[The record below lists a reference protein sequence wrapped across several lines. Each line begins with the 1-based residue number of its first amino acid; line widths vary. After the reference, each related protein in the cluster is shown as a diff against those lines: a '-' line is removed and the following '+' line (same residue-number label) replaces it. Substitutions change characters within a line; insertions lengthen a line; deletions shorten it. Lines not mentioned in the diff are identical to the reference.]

1 MAAMHDTSQP
11 SPAPVPI
18 RRKPSR
24 KIMWFAALVLCLLA
38 AGAFVAG
45 YLPKRRMTEQL
56 NAAAA
61 KQRTDPP
68 FVNSAKVKRA
78 AKTSEL
84 LLPGNITPIT
94 EAYIFARASG
104 YLKRRYVDIG
114 DRVRADQLL
123 AEIDAPDLD
132 QQVSQA
138 KAAVAQAESQLG
150 QAQATLQQL
159 IATRDLAAITWER
172 YKVLTAS
179 GAVSRQDGD
188 MQSTAAKTAEANV
201 AAGEKAVH
209 AAEEFVRASKAELQ
223 RLVTLQGYERIT
235 APFAGIITARNV
247 DVGALISVTGSSQG
261 PARPS
266 GSAPSDVPSGGEI
279 FRVAEIARLRILVSV
294 PQMYLPS
301 IQVGQAAKVTVQER
315 PNLSFPGKVT
325 RTSSSLDAASR
336 TLLTEVQVDNPTG
349 VLLPGMYALLQ
360 FIAQWAD
367 PPFLVPGAAL
377 VTRANG
383 TMLAVLKPLT
393 GEDTALTQTGGRTS
407 AELAGLRRVH
417 FVAVKPGRD
426 YGTVLEIL
434 QGLRGDEEV
443 VVDPG
448 DAVKEGA
455 LVQTLASDTA
465 RQTQNTKPG
474 NK

>member
-1 MAAMHDTSQP
+1 V
-11 SPAPVPI
+11 PV
-18 RRKPSR
+18 KGKSSR
-24 KIMWFAALVLCLLA
+24 KLIWLGALALCLLA
-38 AGAFVAG
+38 AGAFIAG
-45 YLPKRRMTEQL
+45 YLPKRRTTEQL
-56 NAAAA
+56 KAAAA
-61 KQRTDPP
+61 RLRADPP

-114 DRVRADQLL
+114 DRVRSDQLL

-138 KAAVAQAESQLG
+138 RAAVAQSESQLG

-201 AAGEKAVH
+201 AAGEKSVH

-223 RLVTLQGYERIT
+223 RLVTLQGYERVT
-235 APFAGIITARNV
+235 SPFAGIITARNV
-247 DVGALISVTGSSQG
+247 DVGALISAAGASQG
-261 PARPS
+261 PTRTS
-266 GSAPSDVPSGGEI
+266 GFAPSDVPSSGEM
-279 FRVAEIARLRILVSV
+279 FRVAEIAKLRILVSV
-294 PQMYLPS
+294 PQMYLPN

-315 PNLSFPGKVT
+315 PNLTFLGKVT

-349 VLLPGMYALLQ
+349 VLLPGMYALLR
-360 FIAQWAD
+360 FVAVRPD

-377 VTRANG
+377 VVRASG
-383 TMLAVLKPLT
+383 TMLALLQPV
-393 GEDTALTQTGGRTS
+393 TGGDT
-407 AELAGLRRVH
+407 GIRRVH
-417 FVAVKPGRD
+417 FVDVQPGRD
-426 YGTVLEIL
+426 YGTELEIL
-434 QGLRGDEEV
+434 HGLQDGEEV

-448 DAVKEGA
+448 DVVKEGA
-455 LVQTLASDTA
+455 LVQTLAPNNA
-465 RQTQNTKPG
+465 KQNTGPG